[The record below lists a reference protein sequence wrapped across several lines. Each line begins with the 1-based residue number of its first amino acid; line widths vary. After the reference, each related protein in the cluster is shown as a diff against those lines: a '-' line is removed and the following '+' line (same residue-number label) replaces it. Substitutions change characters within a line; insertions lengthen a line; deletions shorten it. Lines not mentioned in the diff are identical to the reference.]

1 MAEFQLV
8 AGNFHSFR
16 ATVRFH
22 LGKIQQD
29 VHKDDVV
36 EFDGTTLKLGGVS
49 HALPEL
55 RSAIKAGWLSPVA
68 SSVADYVPQS
78 ANVKVRAAMDKD
90 KGKTVSTEVQQDETF
105 VASARKPSTTD
116 GVKIEAKK
124 FNATVVRDTE
134 GDGRAVGPS
143 TKKSVPTGGES
154 SEGETVAKLK
164 TAAKKTFTL
173 DGSTSMN
180 ADSDTGTDV
189 TGVVEHL
196 KGVTPKVTPSADD
209 GEISRE
215 GQSSDG
221 GKVIANM
228 KTAAKRK
235 VTLTDVNSVDREI
248 SNLDNR
254 TRAALAPKGKRDIA
268 ALAGDT
274 LEEVVPANE
283 PENRGR
289 MLAEQAKAQ
298 RLAALKAKEAEEKS
312 RTLAR
317 HADKLRE
324 ESLLIDEL
332 DPMPAEQDLLA
343 EEQTSRLTDP
353 PPPPVKV
360 AAKPPKSV
368 EDFAVNGDELELAP
382 GVRWNKKLHWKTR
395 VKEALQY
402 RDRPEVLNLIR
413 GYEVPSVTKAIDDAL
428 AAK

>member
-105 VASARKPSTTD
+105 VGSARKASTTD
-116 GVKIEAKK
+116 GVKIESKK
-124 FNATVVRDTE
+124 FNATVVKDTE
-134 GDGRAVGPS
+134 GDGRTVGAA
-143 TKKSVPTGGES
+143 TKKTVPTGGES

-164 TAAKKTFTL
+164 TAAKKSFTL

-180 ADSDTGTDV
+180 ADSDAGTDV

-196 KGVTPKVTPSADD
+196 KGVTPKVTSSADD
-209 GEISRE
+209 DEISRE

-221 GKVIANM
+221 GKVIANV

-248 SNLDNR
+248 NNLDNR

-298 RLAALKAKEAEEKS
+298 RLAALKAKEALPVAEIEADAPEEGDIPENHWKAPVKAANA
-312 RTLAR
+312 T
-317 HADKLRE
+317 
-324 ESLLIDEL
+324 
-332 DPMPAEQDLLA
+332 PPA
-343 EEQTSRLTDP
+343 
-353 PPPPVKV
+353 KV

-428 AAK
+428 VAK